1 MPANGAAVFYL
12 GFSGAFGGAP
22 GVLRDVLRVCARWTH
37 NHLWVALGD
46 WANRNG
52 FKLRRAKRGAG
63 SPVSQ
68 AAYIAAAVRVVS
80 LVGRRTTIVQ
90 IETPAPDGAATGPQR
105 WNVLVREIKV
115 DWPPTALRPALHE
128 RSLIDLFRLSS
139 FPALL
144 SSERY
149 TLHGIDAAA
158 AAAVVSSVL
167 MGLLPHDLGM
177 LLYGK
182 RLVLDFST
190 RPFDGI
196 ELSRMVSLVEQL
208 VERLPEKKAARKR

>member
-1 MPANGAAVFYL
+1 MAPPFSIWVFL
-12 GFSGAFGGAP
+12 GLL
-22 GVLRDVLRVCARWTH
+22 GVLLASCAMFWAHVLRWTH

-52 FKLRRAKRGAG
+52 FKLRRAKRAQVPQFLRQLT
-63 SPVSQ
+63 SPPPR
-68 AAYIAAAVRVVS
+68 ALVS

-90 IETPAPDGAATGPQR
+90 IETPAPDGAANGPQR

-149 TLHGIDAAA
+149 TLHGIDAPAA
-158 AAAVVSSVL
+158 RAVVSSVL